1 VRAAEWVVPG
11 HGAPLTP
18 ARAEAI
24 LDDHLE
30 KL

>member
-1 VRAAEWVVPG
+1 VGAVEWVVPG
-11 HGAPLTP
+11 HGAPL
-18 ARAEAI
+18 ARPRALEI